1 MSKINFS
8 IQEIGRDNNSYFNLE
23 QILYTINFGDIFR
36 SFENAINDLFD
47 MFKKLVI
54 TFSAKMKTQ
63 DKIRIIFFHESIN
76 EPIELPFVYKQDF
89 TPELLMQAFED
100 VMQSYDIDVMN
111 TDDIFT
117 ANVQIVTLPIGS
129 GRPGLGVK
137 KKQKV
142 YQRALKINNNIL
154 NDIADNSIQAYCNKK
169 TSIIKV
175 KKNDNLCLLRAVLI
189 AIAHL
194 NNEPYLDDYRK
205 PCSKLMTSHLNIIK
219 NKIKFPNGGCGIKE
233 IFQIETYLEDY
244 CITLIDGSSLNK
256 YYYKGPKKEKFIY
269 ICFTNSHYNVI
280 TNMATYLTV
289 DRYCNYC
296 NVGSNDTK
304 HFCQETCKC
313 CMTQICRGQENEN
326 LKCLNCKVIAKD
338 AHCLQRHRDL
348 ICKHR
353 ITCKVCTH
361 YITKK
366 HICLGQKYC
375 QKCREIVPD
384 KHLCY
389 MKPDKKKIE
398 AKFNGL
404 IFFDYEAID
413 EKSIHVPNLIIA
425 HKVCLECIN
434 SDTMC

>member
-1 MSKINFS
+1 
-8 IQEIGRDNNSYFNLE
+8 
-23 QILYTINFGDIFR
+23 
-36 SFENAINDLFD
+36 
-47 MFKKLVI
+47 
-54 TFSAKMKTQ
+54 
-63 DKIRIIFFHESIN
+63 
-76 EPIELPFVYKQDF
+76 
-89 TPELLMQAFED
+89 
-100 VMQSYDIDVMN
+100 
-111 TDDIFT
+111 
-117 ANVQIVTLPIGS
+117 
-129 GRPGLGVK
+129 
-137 KKQKV
+137 
-142 YQRALKINNNIL
+142 
-154 NDIADNSIQAYCNKK
+154 
-169 TSIIKV
+169 
-175 KKNDNLCLLRAVLI
+175 LI